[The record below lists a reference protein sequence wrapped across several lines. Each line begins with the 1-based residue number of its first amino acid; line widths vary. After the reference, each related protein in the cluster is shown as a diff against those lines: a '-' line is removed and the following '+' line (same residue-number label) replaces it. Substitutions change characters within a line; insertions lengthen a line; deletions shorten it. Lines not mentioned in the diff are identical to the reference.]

1 MKTYLQAYECL
12 KTKGPMPIGDYTNA
26 YKHQLH
32 LFVLKA
38 FWKQKTL

>member
-12 KTKGPMPIGDYTNA
+12 KTEGLVPIGNYTNA
-26 YKHQLH
+26 YEYQLH